1 MEKEAAIC
9 IKSRTVTGIIQNII
23 PTIYLGTT
31 TFAAPILGII
41 CGTLLIVLCF
51 IYLEWRRKHLKK
63 AGEGYGHHTVNET
76 EIDPNAPCRRGPC
89 LLYRLSLSW
98 RLTSFFPLCSTGMM
112 H

>member
-9 IKSRTVTGIIQNII
+9 IKSRTITGIIQDII

-51 IYLEWRRKHLKK
+51 IYLEWRRKHMKK

-76 EIDPNAPCRRGPC
+76 EIDPNAPLPPWT
-89 LLYRLSLSW
+89 LSLV
-98 RLTSFFPLCSTGMM
+98 PLIVVLAINFYFSVCSPGLMQ
-112 H
+112 